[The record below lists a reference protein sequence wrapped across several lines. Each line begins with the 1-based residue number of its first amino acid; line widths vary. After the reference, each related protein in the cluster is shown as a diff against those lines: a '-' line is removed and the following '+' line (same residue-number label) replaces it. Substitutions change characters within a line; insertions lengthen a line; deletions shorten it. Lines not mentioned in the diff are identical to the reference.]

1 MFNITNNYSGLH
13 TFMEIIDMPIDLTRY
28 VISLNTIRNTK
39 ITKNNL
45 IQ

>member
-1 MFNITNNYSGLH
+1 MFNITNKYSGLH
-13 TFMEIIDMPIDLTRY
+13 GFMEIIDMPIDLTRY
-28 VISLNTIRNTK
+28 MISLNTIRNTK

>member
-1 MFNITNNYSGLH
+1 MFNITNKYSGLNG
-13 TFMEIIDMPIDLTRY
+13 FMEIIDMPIDLTRY